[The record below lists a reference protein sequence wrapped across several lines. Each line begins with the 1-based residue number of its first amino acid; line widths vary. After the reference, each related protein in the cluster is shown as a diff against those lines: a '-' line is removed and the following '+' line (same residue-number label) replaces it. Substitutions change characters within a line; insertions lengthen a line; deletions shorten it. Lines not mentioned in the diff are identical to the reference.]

1 MVEISHRLFVFIT
14 LSAISILF
22 VLFIVLTS
30 IKNVHANFE
39 QQDWEFSK
47 PILSPPNLTASG
59 FLGFEPDE
67 HIYTNSADNLTD
79 LRVIKEFSQTEV
91 PYELL
96 IEHSLESYE
105 LLQADMRDITN
116 VEGSHTAFMVKVSP
130 RNSLHNQ
137 LEIITS
143 SDNFVRKVKIE
154 TINELLTWSTAEDN
168 AQIYDIAVS
177 TGVPNHRN
185 TKLTYP
191 TSSSDFLRITIFND
205 NKSPLKI
212 QGAILSLLQE
222 TPAKYKTYPSLM
234 SSQEKAAKSDSSQI
248 IIDLKSEGIPT
259 SRLNIFTF
267 ETNFNRKV
275 NLESSSDAKT
285 WTLVSQ
291 DHEVFV
297 YDTAKIQRQ
306 QLDLLYPEV
315 TNRYLRLTFL
325 NGDSPPVNIKA
336 IDIQGLR
343 RLLIFEGSPDSR
355 YNVYYGNLFEKVTP
369 KYDLEQIISHVDIEN
384 INLANLGKEQVNLS
398 FEQKSIEPLS
408 GRYPWLLPSAV
419 TTLII
424 ILGLVLI
431 RILRLTMKENNS
443 A

>member
-1 MVEISHRLFVFIT
+1 MVEISHRLLVFLT
-14 LSAISILF
+14 LLATSILF
-22 VLFIVLTS
+22 VLLIVLTP
-30 IKNVHANFE
+30 IKNVQADFE
-39 QQDWEFSK
+39 LKDWEFSK
-47 PILSPPNLTASG
+47 PILFPPNLTTSG

-79 LRVIKEFSQTEV
+79 LRIIKEFSQAEI

-96 IEHSLESYE
+96 IERSLENYE
-105 LLQADMRDITN
+105 LLQADTRDITN
-116 VEGSHTAFMVKVSP
+116 IEGSHTSFMVKVSP
-130 RNSLHNQ
+130 HNSLHNQ
-137 LEIITS
+137 LEIVTS
-143 SDNFVRKVKIE
+143 SGNFVRKVKIE
-154 TINELLTWSTAEDN
+154 TINNLSSWSTAEDN

-177 TGVPNHRN
+177 TGVPNDRN

-205 NKSPLKI
+205 NNSPLEI
-212 QGAILSLLQE
+212 EGTILSLLQK

-234 SSQEKAAKSDSSQI
+234 SSEEKVEKSDSSQI

-259 SRLNIFTF
+259 SRLQIFTL

-275 NLESSSDAKT
+275 NLESSPDATT
-285 WTLVSQ
+285 WTLVDQ
-291 DHEVFV
+291 DHEFFV

-325 NGDSPPVNIKA
+325 NGDSPPVNIKT

-343 RLLIFEGSPDSR
+343 RLLIFEGSPDAH
-355 YNVYYGNLFEKVTP
+355 YNVYYGNLFEKVEP
-369 KYDLEQIISHVDIEN
+369 KYDLEQVITHVDIEN
-384 INLANLGKEQVNLS
+384 INLAKLGREKVNLS

-431 RILRLTMKENNS
+431 RILRLTTKEK
-443 A
+443 